1 MHYKTLFSIAASLTI
16 SYAAA
21 AQDAQPR
28 SEPTDEVIAT
38 GTLQRDVAMSAYLA
52 GDYATAAVEFDR
64 NAFCALR
71 VERNFRAGI
80 ESAFDSTIR
89 ADVGVDAD
97 VAPQPTGG
105 FGGAA
110 ATPSA
115 QTSAPTAQ
123 INGNNFKKDGSIS
136 PRTCESRAFQLY
148 MRGLSELKIGKFAE
162 SKASLKQ
169 AVSLQK
175 TFHDAYF
182 RLALLEYQDGD
193 LKAAK
198 KNLKLLKRVQKR
210 CRQCEFK
217 KDIAEQV
224 AYLEKTLG

>member
-1 MHYKTLFSIAASLTI
+1 
-16 SYAAA
+16 
-21 AQDAQPR
+21 
-28 SEPTDEVIAT
+28 
-38 GTLQRDVAMSAYLA
+38 
-52 GDYATAAVEFDR
+52 
-64 NAFCALR
+64 
-71 VERNFRAGI
+71 
-80 ESAFDSTIR
+80 
-89 ADVGVDAD
+89 
-97 VAPQPTGG
+97 
-105 FGGAA
+105 
-110 ATPSA
+110 
-115 QTSAPTAQ
+115 
-123 INGNNFKKDGSIS
+123 
-136 PRTCESRAFQLY
+136 